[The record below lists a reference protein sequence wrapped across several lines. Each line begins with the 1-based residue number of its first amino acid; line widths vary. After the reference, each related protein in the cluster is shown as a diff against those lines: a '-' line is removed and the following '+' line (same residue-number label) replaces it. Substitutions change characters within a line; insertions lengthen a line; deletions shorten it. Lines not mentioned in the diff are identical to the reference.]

1 MREIKQLA
9 MKFWKA
15 IDEVHEDGKL
25 RSYPLFSRFP
35 KE

>member
-15 IDEVHEDGKL
+15 IDEAHKNSKGCHRKAEID
-25 RSYPLFSRFP
+25 
-35 KE
+35 